1 MTKDEKA
8 YKTLI
13 MADYFES
20 ALTKK
25 RKHIKGK
32 SLWEGLMKFKIG
44 DYVEGYRTAKKRMS
58 LTYTKGWVV
67 KVEYTGRKLVEL
79 MINEDADRITGKY
92 GDSKEVDF
100 HTDVIEE
107 SVNLVVDDV
116 RYPVNKI
123 QYEED
128 WGERNYSTR
137 EHILDMQNELR
148 ILPYHIDESLLKI
161 KGTVKI
167 FRLDSVLQIPN
178 SSYTDNIH
186 GGDYACRPVDKML
199 EYVKKYSYPER
210 RVLMI
215 DTELWTPDDLSDYM
229 RNNVACVIQDLFV
242 DNLIGVDSYENKAL
256 AVDDIA
262 NANKGMDCL
271 VIDSDVRLI
280 TEIQNRDL
288 FTDQARN
295 LRAVH
300 PLMIM
305 DMEL

>member
-1 MTKDEKA
+1 M
-8 YKTLI
+8 
-13 MADYFES
+13 
-20 ALTKK
+20 
-25 RKHIKGK
+25 H
-32 SLWEGLMKFKIG
+32 FKIG

-79 MINEDADRITGKY
+79 MINVDADRITGKY

-100 HTDVIEE
+100 HTDIIEE

-128 WGERNYSTR
+128 WGERKYSIR
-137 EHILDMQNELR
+137 EHMLDMRNELR

-229 RNNVACVIQDLFV
+229 RNNVACVIRDLFI

-262 NANKGMDCL
+262 RANKEMDCL